1 MRAKRSR
8 VWRRSKNGKLRRKRN
23 ISTRSSHSR
32 PLKKTTRSSS
42 RIGSLEIFLAVR
54 SSWSSSSR
62 SIATRSSR
70 SRFGHERTI
79 SHNPKRSNK
88 MILHIYTII
97 HTLISL
103 VAIFTGFVVLFGL
116 LAGNRV
122 DGWTKWFLIT
132 AVLTTVTGFFF
143 PFHGF
148 TPAIGLGIISLP
160 FLALT
165 IFARYRK
172 NLAGGWRWIY
182 IVGAVICLYFNLF
195 VLVVQSFEKIPA
207 LHALAPTQTESP
219 FKLTQLVV
227 LTISALLCI
236 VALIR
241 FRPEPARVT

>member
-1 MRAKRSR
+1 
-8 VWRRSKNGKLRRKRN
+8 
-23 ISTRSSHSR
+23 
-32 PLKKTTRSSS
+32 
-42 RIGSLEIFLAVR
+42 
-54 SSWSSSSR
+54 
-62 SIATRSSR
+62 
-70 SRFGHERTI
+70 
-79 SHNPKRSNK
+79 
-88 MILHIYTII
+88 MILQIYTIL

-103 VAIFTGFVVLFGL
+103 IAILTGLVVVLGM

-132 AVLTTVTGFFF
+132 AVATTETGFFF

-172 NLAGGWRWIY
+172 NLAGAWRWIY
-182 IVGAVICLYFNLF
+182 VVGAVICLYFNLF

-207 LHALAPTQTESP
+207 LHTLAPTQTESP

-241 FRPEPARVT
+241 FRPALARSLETAA